1 MFRWLYSFLWKFSR
15 KLSAGTTASKATAA
29 PQPAQPVI
37 IEDGYEG
44 VYSDQTIS
52 PSVPLNPTWRT
63 LKHRTY
69 ESLFRPP
76 VDLMFHGSWEAAR
89 IEAKAKNRWLLINIQ
104 DPKEFSCQV
113 LNRDIWTHSAV
124 RDLVSNN
131 FIFYQVLKTSSAGHR
146 LCGYYTVDTFP
157 FVGIVD
163 PRTGQFMTQL
173 NTTDAVICCEK
184 IATFLEDHPSP
195 SGNFTGTFDPDIV
208 FLGASSPASTNGTQV
223 THEVRKRLSDISLD
237 GKDVNKKQR
246 IDELVEAFHEASSS
260 SNGSVEDLTWEKF
273 IVKNEAE
280 NVSEPYV
287 TLIFRFANGSR
298 SICRFLTTARV
309 RDVCAYVEQ
318 RLHYPARSRNLAL
331 GHPRR
336 VFTHEHADRTLAEL
350 HLNSHE
356 VVDFER
362 RGAKI
367 ASTQSIDN

>member
-1 MFRWLYSFLWKFSR
+1 M
-15 KLSAGTTASKATAA
+15 
-29 PQPAQPVI
+29 
-37 IEDGYEG
+37 
-44 VYSDQTIS
+44 
-52 PSVPLNPTWRT
+52 
-63 LKHRTY
+63 
-69 ESLFRPP
+69 
-76 VDLMFHGSWEAAR
+76 
-89 IEAKAKNRWLLINIQ
+89 EAKAKNRWLMINIQ
-104 DPKEFSCQV
+104 DPKEFACQV
-113 LNRDIWTHSAV
+113 LNRDIWSHSAV

-131 FIFYQVLKTSSAGHR
+131 FVFYQVFKTSPAGHR
-146 LCGYYTVDTFP
+146 LCGYYNVDTFP

-163 PRTGQFMTQL
+163 PRTGQFMIQL

-208 FLGASSPASTNGTQV
+208 FLGASSPTSTNGAQV

-246 IDELVEAFHEASSS
+246 IVNLFGALSTRSDELIEAFHEASSS

-273 IVKNEAE
+273 IVRNETE

-336 VFTHEHADRTLAEL
+336 VFTQEHADCTLHEL
-350 HLNSHE
+350 HLNSQE
-356 VVDFER
+356 IVDFER

-367 ASTQSIDN
+367 ASTQPIDK